1 MRRSIRRHLPGMGM
15 AWILVWTV
23 LVVLP
28 PLALAGSQPR
38 RGVSPVR
45 EATPARQAT
54 ATDLDTLL
62 RRIQAAQASNDPAQM
77 RAVLD
82 DVQRP
87 LAAMQDSMAGC
98 LQMMPQGHGSMGGH
112 GQ

>member
-1 MRRSIRRHLPGMGM
+1 MGTG
-15 AWILVWTV
+15 WILVWAV

-38 RGVSPVR
+38 RGVPPLR
-45 EATPARQAT
+45 EATPARQPT
-54 ATDLDTLL
+54 TTDLDTLL
-62 RRIQAAQASNDPAQM
+62 RRVQAAQASNDPAQM

-98 LQMMPQGHGSMGGH
+98 QQIMRQGHGRMGGH
-112 GQ
+112 